1 MEIAPG
7 LHRVG
12 DDVIAAYLMVDDA
25 GVTVVDAGLPG
36 YRRELRREL
45 AAIGRTEHDI
55 RAILLTH
62 ADADHV
68 GFAEAVRA
76 DSGARVYSS
85 AADVERAT
93 GRERAPKTRMPRAKL
108 APTLR
113 FIWTGLTHAGRSRP
127 IAEVTAVADGETL
140 AVPGRPR
147 AVAVPGHTPGSI
159 CWVSEDLDA
168 VFVGDALT
176 TRHVLTG
183 HRGPQDA
190 PFSEDE
196 SLARQSLDRLRGLAV
211 RHVLPGHGP
220 VWSGGVPSL
229 LAEIQA
235 SRRAPTGG
243 A

>member
-7 LHRVG
+7 LHRIG
-12 DDVIAAYLMVDDA
+12 DDVIAAYLMVDDT
-25 GVTVVDAGLPG
+25 GVTVVDAALPG

-45 AAIGRTEHDI
+45 AAIGRTEGDI

-76 DSGARVYSS
+76 DTGATVYAS

-93 GRERAPKTRMPRAKL
+93 GREQAPKTRMPRPKL

-113 FIWTGLTHAGRSRP
+113 FVWAGLTHAGRSLP
-127 IAEVTAVADGETL
+127 IVEVTAVADGDTL

-147 AVAVPGHTPGSI
+147 ALAVPGHTPGSLSWI
-159 CWVSEDLDA
+159 SEDFDA

-183 HRGPQDA
+183 RVGPQDA

-196 SLARQSLDRLRGLAV
+196 EGALESLDRLRGLEL

-220 VWSGGVPSL
+220 VWSNGVPQL
-229 LAEIQA
+229 LAEIEA
-235 SRRAPTGG
+235 SRSATTR
-243 A
+243 

>member
-12 DDVIAAYLMVDDA
+12 DDVIAAYLMVDDT
-25 GVTVVDAGLPG
+25 GVTVVDAALPG

-45 AAIGRTEHDI
+45 AMIGRTEDDI

-76 DSGARVYSS
+76 ASGATVYTS
-85 AADVERAT
+85 AEDVARAT
-93 GRERAPKTRMPRAKL
+93 GNEQAPKTRMPRPKL
-108 APTLR
+108 LPTLR
-113 FIWTGLTHAGRSRP
+113 FVWTGLTHDGRSLP
-127 IAEVTAVADGETL
+127 IAAVTAVADGEAL

-147 AVAVPGHTPGSI
+147 AVAVPGHTPGSL
-159 CWVSEDLDA
+159 CWVSEDFDA

-183 HRGPQDA
+183 RVGPQDA

-196 SLARQSLDRLRGLAV
+196 RRARQSLDRLGELEV
-211 RHVLPGHGP
+211 QYVLPGHGP
-220 VWSGGVPSL
+220 VWSNGVPRL
-229 LAEIQA
+229 LAEIEA
-235 SRRAPTGG
+235 SRSAGTR
-243 A
+243 